1 MGGFGMVKAAVIHEK
16 GGPENFR
23 FEDIVVGDPG
33 PGEVRLRHT
42 AIGVNYA
49 DTYHRGGVPHPW
61 PVGDPPVVV
70 GFEAT
75 GEVLGVGPGVEGF
88 RAGDKVV
95 YGLPPLGA
103 YADER
108 LYPVDTL
115 LQMPDGIDPVGLAG
129 IFMKGVTA
137 YYLLHKTY
145 AVRPGDWV
153 LVHAAAGGMGHVLVP
168 WAKHL
173 GANVIGTVGSDA
185 KAEIAR
191 RLGCDHIIDYTSGD
205 FAAECRAVS
214 GGEGVHV
221 VYEAIGKATMKQ
233 SLDSL
238 RPLGMCAAYGHASG
252 PPDPVDIITDL
263 GARGSLFI
271 TRPAVMHYLATR
283 SALEEAAAALFE
295 VLKADVVE
303 STVNH
308 TYPLSEAAA
317 AHRAIHERRT
327 TGSTVLI
334 P

>member
-1 MGGFGMVKAAVIHEK
+1 MPKAAVIHEK

-23 FEDIVVGDPG
+23 FEEISVGDPG

-75 GEVLGVGPGVEGF
+75 GEVMSVGPRVEGF

-103 YADER
+103 YAEER
-108 LYPVDTL
+108 LYPTDTL
-115 LQMPDGIDPVGLAG
+115 LHMPDGIDPVGLAG

-168 WAKHL
+168 GPSTSAPTSSAPSGRRPRRKSRAASAATTL
-173 GANVIGTVGSDA
+173 STTPAAISPPSAAPSAAA
-185 KAEIAR
+185 KACTSSMRRSAR
-191 RLGCDHIIDYTSGD
+191 R
-205 FAAECRAVS
+205 R
-214 GGEGVHV
+214 
-221 VYEAIGKATMKQ
+221 
-233 SLDSL
+233 
-238 RPLGMCAAYGHASG
+238 
-252 PPDPVDIITDL
+252 
-263 GARGSLFI
+263 
-271 TRPAVMHYLATR
+271 
-283 SALEEAAAALFE
+283 
-295 VLKADVVE
+295 
-303 STVNH
+303 
-308 TYPLSEAAA
+308 
-317 AHRAIHERRT
+317 
-327 TGSTVLI
+327 
-334 P
+334 

>member
-1 MGGFGMVKAAVIHEK
+1 MPKAAVIHEM
-16 GGPENFR
+16 GGPEVFR
-23 FEDIVVGDPG
+23 YEDVETGDPG

-49 DTYHRGGVPHPW
+49 DTYHRGGVSHPW
-61 PVGDPPVVV
+61 PVGAPPVIV

-75 GEVLGVGPGVEGF
+75 GEVLEAGPGVEGF
-88 RAGDKVV
+88 AVGDKVV

-103 YADER
+103 YSQER
-108 LYPVDTL
+108 IYPVATL
-115 LQMPDGIDPVGLAG
+115 LGIPDGIDPVALAG
-129 IFMKGVTA
+129 IFMKGITA

-145 AVRPGDWV
+145 AVKSGDWV
-153 LVHAAAGGMGHVLVP
+153 LVHAAAGGMGNVLVP

-173 GANVIGTVGSDA
+173 GAGVIGTVGSPA

-191 RLGCDHIIDYTSGD
+191 GLGCDHVVDYSTGD
-205 FAAECRAVS
+205 FAARCRELT

-221 VYEAIGKATMKQ
+221 VYESIGKATLTE

-252 PPDPVDIITDL
+252 PPDPVDIIQDL

-283 SALEEAAAALFE
+283 AALEEAAAALFG
-295 VLKADVVE
+295 VLQAGVVN
-303 STVNH
+303 SAVNH
-308 TYPLSEAAA
+308 TYPLSEAAE

-327 TGSTVLI
+327 TGSTVLL
-334 P
+334 PFG

>member
-1 MGGFGMVKAAVIHEK
+1 VPKAAVIHAK
-16 GGPENFR
+16 GGPEVFR
-23 FEDIVVGDPG
+23 FENVDVGPPG

-49 DTYHRGGVPHPW
+49 DTYHRGGISHPW
-61 PVGDPPVVV
+61 PVGDPPVIV

-75 GEVLGVGPGVEGF
+75 GEVLETGPGVIEF
-88 RAGDKVV
+88 AAGDHVV

-103 YADER
+103 YAEER
-108 LYPVDTL
+108 IYPTRTL
-115 LQMPDGIDPVGLAG
+115 LHMPAGLDPVSLAG
-129 IFMKGVTA
+129 VYMKGVTA

-145 AVRPGDWV
+145 RVMPGDWV
-153 LVHAAAGGMGHVLVP
+153 LVHAAAGGMGNVLVP
-168 WAKHL
+168 WARHL
-173 GANVIGTVGSDA
+173 GANVIGTVGSPQ

-191 RLGCDHIIDYTSGD
+191 GLGCHHVINYATED
-205 FAAECRAVS
+205 FAEACRALTDSV
-214 GGEGVHV
+214 GVHV
-221 VYEAIGKATMKQ
+221 VYESIGQTTLAK

-252 PPDPVDIITDL
+252 APDPVDIIQDL

-283 SALEEAAAALFE
+283 TALEEASAALFD
-295 VLKADVVE
+295 VLSGGVIKAA
-303 STVNH
+303 VNH
-308 TYPLSEAAA
+308 TYPLAEVAE

-327 TGSTVLI
+327 TGSTVLL

>member
-1 MGGFGMVKAAVIHEK
+1 MPKAAVIHEK

-23 FEDIVVGDPG
+23 FEEVAVGEPG
-33 PGEVRLRHT
+33 PGEVRLRHI

-49 DTYHRGGVPHPW
+49 DTYHRGGISHPW
-61 PVGDPPVVV
+61 PVGEPPVIV

-75 GEVLGVGPGVEGF
+75 GEVLAVGSGVEDF
-88 RAGDKVV
+88 KPGDKVV

-103 YADER
+103 YAEER
-108 LYPVDTL
+108 LYPTETL
-115 LQMPDGIDPVGLAG
+115 LHVPDGIDPVALAG

-145 AVRPGDWV
+145 AVAPGDWV

-173 GANVIGTVGSDA
+173 GAKVIGTVGSEA
-185 KAEIAR
+185 KAEIAS
-191 RLGCDHIIDYTSGD
+191 RLGCDRVVNYTDED
-205 FAAECRAVS
+205 FAGACREIT

-221 VYEAIGKATMKQ
+221 VYEAIGRATMKQ

-252 PPDPVDIITDL
+252 PPDPIDIIQDL

-283 SALEEAAAALFE
+283 DALEEAAAGLFG
-295 VLKADVVE
+295 VLRAGVVA

-308 TYPLSEAAA
+308 SYPLSEAAA

-327 TGSTVLI
+327 TGSTVLL